1 MDDWSWEGLGRGVE
15 PERMFPVSVV
25 KFDWWLRISTTTTA
39 TVGKGY

>member
-25 KFDWWLRISTTTTA
+25 SLT
-39 TVGKGY
+39 GG